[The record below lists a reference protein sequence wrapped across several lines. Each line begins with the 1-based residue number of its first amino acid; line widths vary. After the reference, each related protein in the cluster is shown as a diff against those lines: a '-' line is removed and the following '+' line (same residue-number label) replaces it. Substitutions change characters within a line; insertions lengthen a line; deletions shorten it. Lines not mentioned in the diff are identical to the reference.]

1 MRQFFKM
8 FFASLLAI
16 FVVSFIGLLLIIGW
30 IAAISNSLS
39 SDKPV
44 VAAKSVL
51 YIDLGQSINEQAK
64 DNPLSGFNG
73 NDQFDSPGLFDMV
86 RLIKYAKAD
95 TTIKG
100 IYIKCAD
107 NANGFATSD
116 ELRNALLDFKT
127 SHKFIYAYADVISQR
142 AYYVAN
148 VADKI
153 YCNPKGGLEWK
164 GFALQY
170 MFFKQA
176 LDKLG
181 IEPQIFYAGKF
192 KSATEPFRTDKM
204 TDANKLQSSVF
215 LNDLYNRFLIETS
228 EARNIDTALL
238 HQYANTMAIQTTD
251 DAVKY
256 KLIDGAMYDDEVKD
270 ALKEKLGLGK
280 ESISKINFIEAGK
293 YAKAVSY
300 KNSSGTDK
308 IALIFAQGDIVD
320 GKGDKGQIGGDTYR
334 TLIRNARM
342 DESIKAIVVRVN
354 SGGGSAM
361 ASENMWREL
370 ELAKKQKPVVLSFGD
385 YAASGGYYMSCGADS
400 IFTQANT
407 LTGSIGVFS
416 IVPNLQKLFND
427 KLGITFDGVK
437 TSQYADAPT
446 ASRPLS
452 DAEKKFLQNDV
463 DSIYNTFLHRV
474 SAGRKINVALVD
486 SIGQGRVWTGTKGID
501 IGLADKIGGLQDAI
515 DCAARMAKTSSYK
528 IKEYPEPL
536 SWLETLFGG
545 YKKSLQSKAMKEELG
560 EEGANIFNSIKR
572 IKQSVGSA
580 QARLPFDVDIH

>member
-1 MRQFFKM
+1 MRQFLKI

-16 FVVSFIGLLLIIGW
+16 AFFSFVVFLLVAGIIGS
-30 IAAISNSLS
+30 ISSP
-39 SDKPV
+39 DKPV
-44 VAAKSVL
+44 TGSKAVL
-51 YIDLGQSINEQAK
+51 YIDLAQNFTEQGQ
-64 DNPLSGFNG
+64 DNPLAGLSS
-73 NDQFDSPGLFDMV
+73 DDKYETPGLFDMV
-86 RLIKYAKAD
+86 RLIRHAKTD
-95 TTIKG
+95 SSVKG
-100 IYIKCAD
+100 IYLKCAD

-116 ELRNALLDFKT
+116 ELRDALQDFKA
-127 SHKFIYAYADVISQR
+127 SKKFVYAYADVISQR

-148 VADKI
+148 LADKV

-170 MFFKQA
+170 MFFKQT

-204 TDANKLQSSVF
+204 SDANKLQSSVF
-215 LNDLYNRFLIETS
+215 LNDLYNRFLTQTAA
-228 EARNIDTALL
+228 ARKIDTATL
-238 HQYANTMAIQTTD
+238 HRYANEMSIQTAE

-256 KLIDGAMYDDEVKD
+256 KLADGTRYDDEVKEEV
-270 ALKEKLGLGK
+270 KQQLGIR
-280 ESISKINFIEAGK
+280 STDKINFVVAGK
-293 YAKAVSY
+293 YAKAVNF
-300 KNSSGTDK
+300 KPAGTDK

-320 GKGDKGQIGGDTYR
+320 GKGEKGQIGGDTYR
-334 TLIRNARM
+334 TLIRNART
-342 DESIKAIVVRVN
+342 DDNVRAIVVRVN

-370 ELAKKQKPVVLSFGD
+370 SLAKGAKPVVLSFGD

-400 IFTQANT
+400 IFTQPNT

-416 IVPNLQKLFND
+416 IVPNLQHFFND
-427 KLGITFDGVK
+427 KLGVTFDGVK

-452 DAEKKFLQNDV
+452 DMEKKFLQNDV
-463 DSIYNTFLHRV
+463 DSIYQTFLQRV

-486 SIGQGRVWTGTKGID
+486 SIGQGRVWTGSRGID
-501 IGLADKIGGLQDAI
+501 IGLADKLGGLQDAI
-515 DCAARMAKTSSYK
+515 NCAARMAKVKDYG

-536 SWLETLFGG
+536 SWWESIFGG
-545 YKKSLQSKAMKEELG
+545 YKKSLQTKAMKEELG
-560 EEGANIFNSIKR
+560 EQGSSIYNA
-572 IKQSVGSA
+572 IKKIQQSVGSA
-580 QARLPFDVDIH
+580 QARMPFELTIQ

>member
-1 MRQFFKM
+1 MGQFFKI
-8 FFASLLAI
+8 FFASLLAMAVFAVI
-16 FVVSFIGLLLIIGW
+16 AILIIVGS
-30 IAAISNSLS
+30 IATFTSNLS
-39 SDKPV
+39 ADKPSIG
-44 VAAKSVL
+44 AKGVL
-51 YIDLGQSINEQAK
+51 YLDLGQTINEQAQ
-64 DNPLSGFNG
+64 DNLLSGFSKD
-73 NDQFDSPGLFDMV
+73 DQYDMPGLYDMV

-95 TTIKG
+95 SSIKG
-100 IYIKCAD
+100 IYLKCAD

-116 ELRNALLDFKT
+116 ELRSALMDFKT
-127 SHKFIYAYADVISQR
+127 SKKFIYAYADVISQR

-148 VADKI
+148 VADKV

-170 MFFKQA
+170 MFFKQT

-204 TDANKLQSSVF
+204 SDANRLQSSVF
-215 LNDLYNRFLIETS
+215 LNDLYNRFLTETAA
-228 EARNIDTALL
+228 ARNIDTASL
-238 HQYANTMAIQTTD
+238 HQYAATMAIQTAD

-256 KLIDGAMYDDEVKD
+256 KLTDGTRYDDEVK
-270 ALKEKLGLGK
+270 AEIKQQLGIDTK
-280 ESISKINFIEAGK
+280 DKINFIVAGK
-293 YAKAVSY
+293 YAKAVNY
-300 KNSSGTDK
+300 KTGAGTDR

-320 GKGDKGQIGGDTYR
+320 GKGEKGQIGGDTYR
-334 TLIRNARM
+334 SLIRTARM
-342 DESIKAIVVRVN
+342 DDNVKAIVIRVN

-416 IVPNLQKLFND
+416 IVPNLQKFFND

-437 TSQYADAPT
+437 TSEYADLPT
-446 ASRPLS
+446 ASRPLN
-452 DAEKKFLQNDV
+452 DIEKRFLQNDV

-474 SAGRKINVALVD
+474 SEGRKINVALVD
-486 SIGQGRVWTGTKGID
+486 SIGQGRVWTGTRGISLS
-501 IGLADKIGGLQDAI
+501 LADKLGGLQDAV
-515 DCAARMAKTSSYK
+515 DCAGRMAKLKEYR

-536 SWLETLFGG
+536 SWWETFFGG
-545 YKKSLQSKAMKEELG
+545 YKKSLQTKAMKEELG
-560 EEGANIFNSIKR
+560 GQGAAIYNSIKR
-572 IKQSVGSA
+572 IQQSVGTT
-580 QARLPFDVDIH
+580 QARMPFEVTIR